1 MTRSDCVRA
10 SLLLALAAC
19 GSTVNQTKALSEAVT
34 DYANCMRWGRVEQ
47 AALHVPDAQRATFI
61 RVRRAALAGMQVHDF
76 EVRGVDHAAGAGKA
90 RVIVAAAWSRPT
102 DPSIRQEVLE
112 QLWRWEEDHWVLFHS
127 QPAERADAT
136 PKPEEAF

>member
-1 MTRSDCVRA
+1 MMRHYAAAC
-10 SLLLALAAC
+10 ALVFGAAC
-19 GSTVNQTKALSEAVT
+19 GSTVNQGKALSESVT

-47 AALHVPDAQRATFI
+47 AALHVPDAQRASFI

-76 EVRGVDHAAGAGKA
+76 EVRGVDHATGTGKA

-112 QLWRWEEDHWVLFHS
+112 QLWRWQDEHWVLVQS
-127 QPAERADAT
+127 QPVERAEAT